1 MAAHTPD
8 LSVKPPE
15 RAEITIAQGFCQPQ
29 SAAIVITMTPL
40 RPQGDCM
47 LRLIFAACVAA
58 APLVVAGQTIYKVQM
73 PDGSV
78 LFTDSVPA
86 GAKVL
91 EEREAKVTPRVAALP
106 GKGLP
111 PPQGA
116 VTRPGVPPG
125 SIVRPVDPNSKL
137 GNTTENVGTL
147 ERELAVAKR
156 RLELGREPLPGE
168 RRGLA
173 GGGSRLTPEY
183 ESRIAAM
190 ERDVA
195 ATEEKLKRAYAA
207 R

>member
-1 MAAHTPD
+1 
-8 LSVKPPE
+8 
-15 RAEITIAQGFCQPQ
+15 
-29 SAAIVITMTPL
+29 
-40 RPQGDCM
+40 M

-91 EEREAKVTPRVAALP
+91 EEREAKVTPRAVALP
-106 GKGLP
+106 GKALP

-116 VTRPGVPPG
+116 VPRPGAQPGAIMRPLNPNGKGPP
-125 SIVRPVDPNSKL
+125 L
-137 GNTTENVGTL
+137 ENAATL
-147 ERELAVAKR
+147 ERELAVAR
-156 RLELGREPLPGE
+156 RKLELGREPLPGE

-183 ESRIAAM
+183 EARIAAM

-195 ATEEKLKRAYAA
+195 ATEEKLKRAYSA